1 MLCVLHS
8 NSCLMQQ
15 GAAQA
20 DSNLCVP
27 AAGQLCPP
35 AHRLPCAC
43 LPLPQKN
50 GQGGD
55 IGSQYRTGIY
65 WHTPEQQQVAQARLA
80 AIPGCAVEA
89 EPFRIFWPAEQ
100 YHQQYLEKG
109 GRNGR
114 AQSAAKMCNDPIRC
128 YG

>member
-1 MLCVLHS
+1 MHAETEPGCSHARLCVCALT
-8 NSCLMQQ
+8 
-15 GAAQA
+15 
-20 DSNLCVP
+20 
-27 AAGQLCPP
+27 
-35 AHRLPCAC
+35 AHPG
-43 LPLPQKN
+43 LPQKN

-55 IGSQYRTGIY
+55 GGSQYRTGID
-65 WHTPEQQQVAQARLA
+65 WNTREQQQVAQARLA

-89 EPFRIFWPAEQ
+89 EPLKVFWPAEQ